1 VLFALH
7 VQLVELRSG
16 VSVDKVRND
25 KKAMDQTN
33 AENRADLFRV
43 HLLRGR
49 GLTEEIVGSNDCT
62 RAQRCGG
69 LSSLVWQAKRN

>member
-1 VLFALH
+1 MLFALH

-62 RAQRCGG
+62 RA
-69 LSSLVWQAKRN
+69 